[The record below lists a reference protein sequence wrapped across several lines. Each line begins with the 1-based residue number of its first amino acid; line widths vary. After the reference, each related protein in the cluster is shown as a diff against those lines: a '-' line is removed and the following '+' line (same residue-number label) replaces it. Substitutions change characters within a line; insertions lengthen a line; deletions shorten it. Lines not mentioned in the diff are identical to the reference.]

1 MSERVE
7 RSVEFLRSL
16 GAELSAGLSEKELV
30 DVERT
35 YGFTFSPDHRE
46 FLTLVQ
52 PVGEGWWNWRTDSVE
67 TLREQLEWPLE
78 GVLFDVENNGFWPAE
93 WGGTPTD
100 LDESL
105 SVARA
110 HIATWPRLVPLWGHR
125 FMPAAPAGPGAPV
138 FSVWQT
144 DVIFYGDD
152 LLDYLHREFSP
163 NDDWPGVDSDY
174 DEDSLAPWSRF
185 AMGDFLD

>member
-7 RSVEFLRSL
+7 QSVEFLRSL
-16 GAELSAGLSEKELV
+16 GVELSAGLSEKELAA
-30 DVERT
+30 VEHT
-35 YGFTFSPDHRE
+35 YGFVFSPDHRE
-46 FLTLVQ
+46 FLAAAM
-52 PVGEGWWNWRTDSVE
+52 PVGDDWWNWRTDSAE
-67 TLREQLEWPLE
+67 TLRERLEWPTD

-93 WGGTPTD
+93 WGVMPTE
-100 LDESL
+100 LDEGL
-105 SVARA
+105 TVARA
-110 HIATWPRLVPLWGHR
+110 RIETWPRLVPLWGHR

-163 NDDWPGVDSDY
+163 NDGWPGVDSDY